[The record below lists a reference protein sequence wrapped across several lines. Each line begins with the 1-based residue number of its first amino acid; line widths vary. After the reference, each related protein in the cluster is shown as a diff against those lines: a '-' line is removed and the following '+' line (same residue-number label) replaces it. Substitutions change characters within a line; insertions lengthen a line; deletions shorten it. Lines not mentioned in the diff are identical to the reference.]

1 MVIGI
6 IGENCAGKSTV
17 ADTLARLIGAEVITG
32 KDWLRLAKSEGEAAS
47 LFREKLAAAMTG
59 AHIIYVISESEHI
72 GFLPHGSVRVL
83 VTASL
88 DTIKARFAARMRG
101 NLPKPVADMLE
112 RKHGMF
118 DAGEY
123 DLRVVS
129 PDDDTDEICR
139 RIAEIV

>member
-6 IGENCAGKSTV
+6 IGENCVGKSTV
-17 ADTLARLIGAEVITG
+17 ADTLAQLINAEVITG
-32 KDWLRLAKSEGEAAS
+32 KDWLRLAKSESEAAS

-59 AHIIYVISESEHI
+59 AHIIYVISVSEHFA
-72 GFLPHGSVRVL
+72 FLPQGAVRVL
-83 VTASL
+83 VSASL
-88 DTIKARFAARMRG
+88 ETIKTRFSARMRG